1 MYSRPSLNNSSW
13 LEFTHAGAVLINF
26 CKDIEQ
32 GIWCCTCTQSS
43 NAPQSHRRQRKPSKR
58 YLQDQSITTLAM
70 VADNVATF
78 AKVNFELLASTTSL
92 IVDDRFVI
100 ALLNHDAVVI
110 ERATK
115 RERST

>member
-1 MYSRPSLNNSSW
+1 MPA
-13 LEFTHAGAVLINF
+13 E
-26 CKDIEQ
+26 
-32 GIWCCTCTQSS
+32 
-43 NAPQSHRRQRKPSKR
+43 APQSHRRQCKPSKR
-58 YLQDQSITTLAM
+58 YLQEQSITTLAM
-70 VADNVATF
+70 VADNVATV

-92 IVDDRFVI
+92 IVNDRFVI